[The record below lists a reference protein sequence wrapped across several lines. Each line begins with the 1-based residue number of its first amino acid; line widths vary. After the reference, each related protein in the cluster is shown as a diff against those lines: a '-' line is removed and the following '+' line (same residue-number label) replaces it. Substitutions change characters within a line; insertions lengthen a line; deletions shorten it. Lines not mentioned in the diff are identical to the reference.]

1 MSILKLEEVYKDF
14 QGLEVLFGVNMEVVE
29 GERHAIIGPNGA
41 GKSTLFNI
49 ITGLYKP
56 SKGKIFFQEKDIS
69 GKPIHKL
76 ARMGLSRSFQII
88 NIFTAMTVF
97 ENVAL
102 PLREH
107 TDLEESIIRIMARL
121 KLEVV
126 ELAGFEDLMPAELSG
141 GMLKR
146 AALAR
151 AVVMDP
157 KLLFC
162 DEPSAGLDPV
172 VAAAIDDLILRL
184 RDALRITI
192 VIVTH
197 ELESAFKIADRIA
210 VLDKGEIL
218 MGGDLDGYNSYAQR
232 GNFPQIEHV
241 VAAAVTLFPC
251 ISRLRLMRT
260 WGGVMDMTMD
270 GSPIIAKLPVEGLYL
285 DGGWCYGGFKA
296 TPGSGWV
303 FAHTIAR
310 NRPHRLNE
318 AFTLERF
325 MGGRLLDEKGAGAT
339 PGYH

>member
-1 MSILKLEEVYKDF
+1 MNSDATVTTNVIEVENLSTFYGKRQILRDVTLSVE
-14 QGLEVLFGVNMEVVE
+14 E
-29 GERHAIIGPNGA
+29 GEILVIMGGSGS
-41 GKSTLFNI
+41 GKSTLLRYMLALERP
-49 ITGLYKP
+49 T
-56 SKGKIFFQEKDIS
+56 S
-69 GKPIHKL
+69 GRVRVL
-76 ARMGLSRSFQII
+76 GRDMNDASRSEVYEIRKKSGVAFQSGALFSSMSVGD
-88 NIFTAMTVF
+88 NIM
-97 ENVAL
+97 L

-107 TDLEESIIRIMARL
+107 TDLDDSIIRIMARL

-126 ELAGFEDLMPAELSG
+126 ELAGFEDLMPSELSG

-218 MGGDLDGYNSYAQR
+218 IVGTVDEVRACEDSRVQNLLNRRVEEEELDPEAYLR
-232 GNFPQIEHV
+232 
-241 VAAAVTLFPC
+241 
-251 ISRLRLMRT
+251 RLT
-260 WGGVMDMTMD
+260 G
-270 GSPIIAKLPVEGLYL
+270 
-285 DGGWCYGGFKA
+285 
-296 TPGSGWV
+296 
-303 FAHTIAR
+303 AR
-310 NRPHRLNE
+310 NQ
-318 AFTLERF
+318 
-325 MGGRLLDEKGAGAT
+325 
-339 PGYH
+339 